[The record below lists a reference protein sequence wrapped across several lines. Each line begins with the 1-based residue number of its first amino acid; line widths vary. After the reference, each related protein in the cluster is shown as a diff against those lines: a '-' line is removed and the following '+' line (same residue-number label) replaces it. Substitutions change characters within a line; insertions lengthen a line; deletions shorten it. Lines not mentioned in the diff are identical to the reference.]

1 MITETVKLG
10 GILIKA
16 WLHTCRMLLSC
27 STYDGDEEET
37 MSSEVT
43 HIVAEVE
50 HAVHATVGVA
60 KVPFRGSSLLIDVF
74 LLLFILDKKAQY
86 SRLCAQELR
95 DLVRQSSQAVA
106 VQKDWLE
113 SCFAEQRRVDT
124 AHFLH
129 MLR

>member
-1 MITETVKLG
+1 MCRKRPVITETVK
-10 GILIKA
+10 LIKA

-60 KVPFRGSSLLIDVF
+60 KVLFRGQLPACRCF
-74 LLLFILDKKAQY
+74 LVIIIL
-86 SRLCAQELR
+86 
-95 DLVRQSSQAVA
+95 
-106 VQKDWLE
+106 
-113 SCFAEQRRVDT
+113 
-124 AHFLH
+124 
-129 MLR
+129 

>member
-1 MITETVKLG
+1 
-10 GILIKA
+10 
-16 WLHTCRMLLSC
+16 
-27 STYDGDEEET
+27 

-60 KVPFRGSSLLIDVF
+60 KVLFRGSSLLRDVL
-74 LLLFILDKKAQY
+74 LLLFKKH
-86 SRLCAQELR
+86 SSCSCLCAQELR

-113 SCFAEQRRVDT
+113 SCFAKQRRVDT
-124 AHFLH
+124 THFLH
-129 MLR
+129 VLR